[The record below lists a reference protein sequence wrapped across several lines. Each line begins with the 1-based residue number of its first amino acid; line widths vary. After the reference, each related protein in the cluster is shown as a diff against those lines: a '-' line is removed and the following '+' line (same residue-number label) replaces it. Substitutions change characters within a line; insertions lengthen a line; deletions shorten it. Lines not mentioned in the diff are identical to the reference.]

1 VGLVVDTVFVGSKQA
16 YMLSDDNL
24 LTYFSNMVSA
34 KPAWR
39 KELPTTVGGESYKL
53 IHVDETLIAYSNER
67 AIMLNTNGQVMFEIP
82 ITGQGKTVAEF
93 YRNLNGELVSVFV
106 RNEKVFVLKSS

>member
-1 VGLVVDTVFVGSKQA
+1 
-16 YMLSDDNL
+16 
-24 LTYFSNMVSA
+24 
-34 KPAWR
+34 
-39 KELPTTVGGESYKL
+39 
-53 IHVDETLIAYSNER
+53 
-67 AIMLNTNGQVMFEIP
+67 MFEIP